1 MPEVLPPL
9 SAICVAPVTTL
20 DALIV
25 SGELVRPA
33 LVAVSVFTPATG
45 PSVQLP
51 TVAMPCVFVTAV
63 PPVIAPPPV
72 ATAKVTVTPP
82 TGLLF
87 ASRTSTLGGTATAV
101 LMLPVVLPPFNDIC
115 VAAPAAPVAV
125 IVSGEFVSP
134 ALVAMTVLLP
144 ATVPSVQLPS
154 VAIPLAFD
162 TALTPVIEPPPVP
175 TEKVT
180 GTPATGLPFA
190 SRMITLGGVATAAPA
205 VPVVLPPLSAICVA
219 AFVRPVAAIVSGEPP
234 NVPLVAVIVLAPT
247 SAPSVQDPTVA
258 MPLAFVTCVAPVI
271 VPPPEATAKLTV
283 TPATGMLFTSR
294 TITLG
299 GTASAVPI

>member
-51 TVAMPCVFVTAV
+51 TVAMPCVFVLAV

-87 ASRTSTLGGTATAV
+87 ASRTSTLGGFATAV

-144 ATVPSVQLPS
+144 TVPPSFHEPS
-154 VAIPLAFD
+154 VAMPLASD
-162 TALTPVIEPPPVP
+162 TWFTPVMLPPPDP
-175 TEKVT
+175 TENVT
-180 GTPATGLPFA
+180 GTPATGLLLA
-190 SRMITLGGVATAAPA
+190 SLMITLGAVATFWPA
-205 VPVVLPPLSAICVA
+205 VPVVLLLLSAICVA
-219 AFVRPVAAIVSGEPP
+219 ALVSAVAAIISGEPP
-234 NVPLVAVIVLAPT
+234 SVPLVAVIVLAPT

-258 MPLAFVTCVAPVI
+258 MPLAFVTCVAPVM